1 MDALGHGQII
11 VDTLTHESN
20 KTQFTFYLGKFYSL
34 FFDPAQWWWL
44 EHILFL
50 AYLSRLGRLRS
61 LSGLS
66 SLSLLQQSGRT
77 LFPLYSLLGGM
88 TIHTNSWRG
97 KKLFSYNLSNVV
109 PYFWILSGH
118 LTSICG

>member
-11 VDTLTHESN
+11 VDTLTHESI
-20 KTQFTFYLGKFYSL
+20 KTQFTFYLGKFYGL

-50 AYLSRLGRLRS
+50 AYLSRLGRLRP

-66 SLSLLQQSGRT
+66 SVSLLQQSGRT
-77 LFPLYSLLGGM
+77 LFPPLLATGWND
-88 TIHTNSWRG
+88 NSH
-97 KKLFSYNLSNVV
+97 KLMAWKEVV
-109 PYFWILSGH
+109 FL
-118 LTSICG
+118 